1 MERRNDM
8 ATYVVLGNF
17 TDQGIRNAKDTRKRA
32 EAFKGMAQKAGV
44 KVKELYWTLGQYDIV
59 TILEAPDEE
68 TATALGLSA
77 GSLGNIRTQTLRAF
91 GSEEMGN
98 ILAKMA

>member
-1 MERRNDM
+1 MG
-8 ATYVVLGNF
+8 TYIVLGNF
-17 TDQGIRNAKDTRKRA
+17 TDQGIRGVKDTRKRA
-32 EAFKGMAQKAGV
+32 EAFKGMAQKVGV

-59 TILEAPDEE
+59 TIIEAPDEQ

-91 GSEEMGN
+91 GSEEIGS
-98 ILAKMA
+98 ILAKIT